1 MSEKD
6 LIGVRVDEETMD
18 IIESQLG
25 YGDSKSGWV
34 REAIEARI
42 EKEGLAGNAPKT
54 VMTAD

>member
-6 LIGVRVDEETMD
+6 LIGVRVDEETME

-34 REAIEARI
+34 REAIEERI
-42 EKEGLAGNAPKT
+42 AKEGLEGNQSQM
-54 VMTAD
+54 VMAD